1 MRCLSPRSSYGEF
14 PHAAARHAVLL
25 YDVLTSS
32 RITRLHDREP
42 RHGIVDPILEE
53 FGRFS
58 ENSLFPLNRIGDAQG
73 CRLMTVS

>member
-1 MRCLSPRSSYGEF
+1 
-14 PHAAARHAVLL
+14 L